1 MSSRLIQSSVHRSPA
16 TILCASVALLCFCGS
31 GCGPQANEEQ
41 LRNEVLKAEPS
52 FADALNKRDELDN
65 RIMQL
70 ERELALKQTQVD
82 RQITLLRKELQ
93 ETRVQ
98 VTQKT
103 QKITAVLKPYLERVD
118 HALAMASE
126 ELSSKRSQRASI
138 SRSISRLRKAL
149 KQEKPPWTEPERARM
164 DQELAEL
171 LRETERLD
179 HEIAALNEHIRLL
192 KLKRLLLRL

>member
-1 MSSRLIQSSVHRSPA
+1 
-16 TILCASVALLCFCGS
+16 VALLCFCGS

-41 LRNEVLKAEPS
+41 LRNEVLKADPS

-192 KLKRLLLRL
+192 KTKRLLLRL